1 MTHQMN
7 SSCVVIGLDVG
18 TTSVSAVAITQSGV
32 LLKAVSINHEATVSR
47 LPFDC
52 AEQDPDRLLSACVV
66 ALEQLSPAIAGSRIA
81 GIGLTGQMHSC
92 ILLDQFNGPL
102 SNVVTW
108 QDRRSLRSVNG
119 GTLLQQLQAAATEQ
133 QMLNTGCRLSPGYMG
148 TTLFSLQQLGQFPDG
163 VAQVSFVA
171 DWIASW
177 LTGRAPVTDRSHV
190 AASGLYD
197 LVKDDWNP
205 HLLRAARIN
214 TAWLPAIRDSGVAIG
229 NLNSDVAQQ
238 TGLPVGVPV
247 CNAVGDN
254 QASVLSCLP
263 DSDAGLLINIGTGGQ
278 IVWRAGSFTRLPK
291 LDTRP
296 LPSSKSIDC
305 RTSQTCMP
313 AAYRTLLKD
322 SSFMLVGA
330 GLCGGDALAW
340 VNRSIRTWL
349 NAFGF
354 DLTDQEVWMRLTDQF
369 NDLPQDRLMT
379 CEPFFRGTRQDPDRR
394 GLIAG
399 VDNDNFTPVNLA
411 AAVLRGIAQS
421 MFDVYRD
428 SGRSEQQPAEFI
440 VMSGN
445 GARRNPLLVQEMQRC
460 FGIPVTVSAL
470 SEEAAAGAAFLAG
483 SRLGV
488 WNSIDEAR
496 EGCLQCLTEAEDASA
511 SQPKAPL

>member
-1 MTHQMN
+1 MTRQID
-7 SSCVVIGLDVG
+7 SSSVVIGLDIG
-18 TTSVSAVAITQSGV
+18 TTSVSALAVTSQGE
-32 LLKAVSINHEATVSR
+32 LLKTISINHEAAVHG
-47 LPFDC
+47 LPCDC
-52 AEQDPDRLLSACVV
+52 AEQDPERLLAACIA
-66 ALEQLSPAIAGSRIA
+66 ALGQLSSAVVGRSIA

-92 ILLDQFNGPL
+92 ILLDKSHGPL
-102 SNVVTW
+102 SHVVTW
-108 QDRRSLRSVNG
+108 QDCRSLRLVHGS
-119 GTLLQQLQAAATEQ
+119 TLLQQLQTVATDQ
-133 QMLNTGCRLSPGYMG
+133 QMHNTGCRLSPGYMG
-148 TTLFSLQQLGQFPDG
+148 TTLFSLRQLGQFPDG
-163 VAQVSFVA
+163 VARVAFVA

-177 LTGRAPVTDRSHV
+177 LTSGAPVTDRSHA

-197 LVKDDWNP
+197 LVKDEWNP
-205 HLLRAARIN
+205 YLLQAAQISK
-214 TAWLPAIRDSGVAIG
+214 AWLPAIRGSGLVIG
-229 NLNSDVAQQ
+229 NLNSNVARQ
-238 TGLPVGVPV
+238 TGLPAGVPV

-278 IVWRAGSFTRLPK
+278 IVWRARSFTRLPQ

-296 LPSSKSIDC
+296 LPASKNIDC

-313 AAYRTLLKD
+313 AAYRTILED
-322 SSFMLVGA
+322 RSFMLVGA

-340 VNRSIRTWL
+340 VNRTIRAWL

-354 DLTDQEVWMRLTDQF
+354 HLTDQEVWGRLTEQLKQ
-369 NDLPQDRLMT
+369 LPEVSLT

-394 GLIAG
+394 GVLAG
-399 VDNDNFTPVNLA
+399 MDNDNFTPAALA

-421 MFDVYRD
+421 MFDVYQD
-428 SGRSEQQPAEFI
+428 SGRSQQHPADFI

-445 GARRNPLLVQEMQRC
+445 GARRNPLLVEQVRQC

-496 EGCLQCLTEAEDASA
+496 QSCLQRLAETVDT
-511 SQPKAPL
+511 QPGRP